1 MGRSIVRGSPNHN
14 RKAGRRVSISFSA
27 ILRAAGAVGHE
38 GLHRCHPVWRHGSR
52 RGWGK
57 GTGTGLLALM
67 AAQLGAG
74 SVTAVELNREA
85 YEEACSNFRNSPWNV
100 HLQAVHADI
109 RKYAATCN
117 ESFDLIISNPPF
129 FQRHSKSSDDLRK
142 LARHTDELAYPELLA
157 CAAKLL
163 SDDGRLY
170 LLLPV
175 MVVAQIREEAGKSG
189 LFLSRRINLKGYAR
203 NRAKVAALLFSR
215 TELKYEEK
223 ELTIYRAEREYSK
236 ESERFLAP
244 FLLRFADAGKTVG
257 RASARQ

>member
-1 MGRSIVRGSPNHN
+1 MKVCTD
-14 RKAGRRVSISFSA
+14 ATLF
-27 ILRAAGAVGHE
+27 GAMA
-38 GLHRCHPVWRHGSR
+38 PVMSGE
-52 RGWGK
+52 K
-57 GTGTGLLALM
+57 VLDIGTGTGLLALM

-85 YEEACSNFRNSPWNV
+85 YEEARSNFRNSPWNV

-175 MVVAQIREEAGKSG
+175 MAVAQIREEAGKSG